1 MLRPDSFSAGLLTI
15 VLGMFVISPLAAQP
29 KPAGAGH
36 PAVDIVTLKSGRSLR
51 GVVAFQEP
59 NGSLS
64 IVVSREWLSG
74 ANPTLLET
82 ALKENQE
89 GRRTGWTQTRDR
101 ITERQKS
108 PIDSPNLAFFLKQEH
123 ERLVQLLAD
132 RNPPDLDLLWLDVR
146 HETIAKVVRATLD
159 RQKIALLGW
168 NEHLPHVETRDASSL
183 EKELTNRGVK
193 LDASVD
199 LSDRVPARSQTDDE
213 WAARMAIVEYSL
225 AEPLDFQGMGDV
237 LARTRE
243 GEPPNLGHVLPKILQ
258 QQIGSLF
265 KDLINDGRLQ
275 QKPKEPKGDVEWLVG
290 AIRQAEREK
299 MRGFRVT
306 RLDIDSTAT
315 RVTVETRFVAKL
327 AEGRWRTV
335 WQCTET
341 GDGTKPRP
349 QAEARIE
356 QDPQLKTAV
365 DTLKSIGF
373 ADGDALKQ
381 AIRIGA
387 ATMATQQEADS
398 KFALFRDSYVRHLDG
413 PPLVITAKSD

>member
-1 MLRPDSFSAGLLTI
+1 MIRSISGRAGLLTI
-15 VLGMFVISPLAAQP
+15 AIGMFVVSPLIAQP
-29 KPAGAGH
+29 KPAGVGH
-36 PAVDIVTLKSGRSLR
+36 PAVDVVTLKSGRSLR
-51 GVVAFQEP
+51 GVVASQEP
-59 NGSLS
+59 NGSVTM
-64 IVVSREWLSG
+64 VVSREWLGS

-82 ALKENQE
+82 ALKENQD
-89 GRRTGWTQTRDR
+89 GQRSSWTQARDR
-101 ITERQKS
+101 IVERQKT
-108 PIDSPNLAFFLKQEH
+108 PIDSPNLVFFLKQEK
-123 ERLVQLLAD
+123 ERVDQKLAD
-132 RNPPDLDLLWLDVR
+132 RNLPEIDFLWLDVR
-146 HETIAKVVRATLD
+146 HETIAKIARATPD

-193 LDASVD
+193 LEVAPVD
-199 LSDRVPARSQTDDE
+199 LSDRIPPRPQSDEE

-243 GEPPNLGHVLPKILQ
+243 GEPANLGDVLPKILQ
-258 QQIGSLF
+258 QQLGSVF
-265 KDLINDGRLQ
+265 KDLINDGRPQ
-275 QKPKEPKGDVEWLVG
+275 QKLKGDSEWLAG

-299 MRGFRVT
+299 LHGFRVT
-306 RLDIDSTAT
+306 RLDIDPNAM

-327 AEGRWRTV
+327 AESRWRTV
-335 WQCTET
+335 WQATET

-365 DTLKSIGF
+365 DTLKSLGL
-373 ADGDALKQ
+373 AEGDMLKQ

-387 ATMATQQEADS
+387 ATMATQQAADA
-398 KFALFRDSYVRHLDG
+398 KFALFRDAYVRHLDG
-413 PPLVITAKSD
+413 PPLLITGKPE

>member
-1 MLRPDSFSAGLLTI
+1 MIRSISGRAGLLTI
-15 VLGMFVISPLAAQP
+15 AIGMFVVSPLIAQP
-29 KPAGAGH
+29 KPAGVGH
-36 PAVDIVTLKSGRSLR
+36 PAVDVVTLKSGRSLR
-51 GVVAFQEP
+51 GVVASQEP
-59 NGSLS
+59 NGSVTM
-64 IVVSREWLSG
+64 VVSREWLGS

-82 ALKENQE
+82 ALKENQD
-89 GRRTGWTQTRDR
+89 GQRSSWTQARDR
-101 ITERQKS
+101 IVERQKT
-108 PIDSPNLAFFLKQEH
+108 PIDSPNLVFFLKQEK
-123 ERLVQLLAD
+123 ERVDQKLAD
-132 RNPPDLDLLWLDVR
+132 RNLPEIDFLWLDVR
-146 HETIAKVVRATLD
+146 HETIAKIARATPD

-193 LDASVD
+193 LEVAPVD
-199 LSDRVPARSQTDDE
+199 LSDRIPPRPQSDEE

-243 GEPPNLGHVLPKILQ
+243 GEPANLGEVLPKILQ
-258 QQIGSLF
+258 QQLGSVF
-265 KDLINDGRLQ
+265 KDLINDGRPQ
-275 QKPKEPKGDVEWLVG
+275 QKLKGDSEWLAG

-299 MRGFRVT
+299 LHGFRVT
-306 RLDIDSTAT
+306 RLDIDPNAM

-327 AEGRWRTV
+327 AESRWRTV
-335 WQCTET
+335 WQATET

-365 DTLKSIGF
+365 DALKSLGL
-373 ADGDALKQ
+373 AEGDMLKQ

-387 ATMATQQEADS
+387 ATMATQQAADA
-398 KFALFRDSYVRHLDG
+398 KFAQFRDAYVRHLDG
-413 PPLVITAKSD
+413 PPLVIADKRD